1 MEWLHWKCPKVD
13 RQIDEQA
20 LYFRKSGEFSL
31 AEDMAFEAHL
41 KRLEALNS
49 NPIYRNMNGRRIKEI
64 YKSEGLKYW
73 RP

>member
-1 MEWLHWKCPKVD
+1 MEWLHWKTPINKVPV
-13 RQIDEQA
+13 DEQA

-31 AEDMAFEAHL
+31 AEDMAFEQHL
-41 KRLEALNS
+41 RRLENLN
-49 NPIYRNMNGRRIKEI
+49 NHPIYKNMNGRRIKEI